1 MKPGCGALP
10 ASPHAW
16 RSAVF
21 AEQRLLV
28 AGDGRPERKPDMQ
41 APAPPAVLLGR
52 LQAFLPQL
60 QAANAQLEQ
69 APAEALV
76 MEHARRARIADDER
90 AGPYVELDLACGL
103 FDLKDETALAAAE
116 RSLAN
121 GGVAVE
127 RFGGS
132 SGSDDSSSEEEDE
145 GEEEEEEEAER
156 HGQEMAEA
164 GPSAQQQQVE
174 RSEAGDR
181 VGASGSAASGR
192 QLKQRQRQKQQQS
205 KRRPK
210 IEELS

>member
-1 MKPGCGALP
+1 MEPRKRERLEVPQ
-10 ASPHAW
+10 
-16 RSAVF
+16 RSAL
-21 AEQRLLV
+21 EQRLLV
-28 AGDGRPERKPDMQ
+28 AVDGRPERKPDMQ

-76 MEHARRARIADDER
+76 MEHASDDER